1 MEASLTISGLIR
13 KRQEIAS
20 EIDVVQDRLRVL
32 VANIDALDATI
43 RLFSPGLAIESVHVR
58 PTPRR
63 HAAKTGDNAKLILS
77 ILREADGPLS
87 HRELTVKIMEH
98 RGLSVADRMMYGAMR
113 NRVGASL
120 RGMRERGSLA
130 SGDGPGGGLKWWV
143 AV

>member
-1 MEASLTISGLIR
+1 LIR
-13 KRQEIAS
+13 KRQEIAT
-20 EIDVVQDRLRVL
+20 EIDTAQVHLRGL
-32 VANIDALDATI
+32 VADIDALDATI

-77 ILREADGPLS
+77 LLREADGPLS

-98 RGLSVADRMMYGAMR
+98 RGLSLADRLMYGAMR

-120 RGMRERGSLA
+120 RGLRARGVLA
-130 SGDGPGGGLKWWV
+130 SGTGPSGRMKWWV
-143 AV
+143 A